1 MNAKNLLRIVLSAFA
16 VAAMLLGSTT
26 PAMAHE
32 TDCPYC
38 QLKVVQDT
46 KERDN
51 EVVLRYGNKRIE
63 YRCVMCAIAQAKT
76 KFKNDLTILAP
87 SNIKGKPV
95 TITRTNGEWA
105 VKEEKAVFVFAKGS
119 HTECQDRYRALTDAE
134 DFDAYVANRKYTEA
148 KKLTLKELVELS
160 K

>member
-1 MNAKNLLRIVLSAFA
+1 MNAFKTLISTLAAALLLF
-16 VAAMLLGSTT
+16 GFTT
-26 PAMAHE
+26 PAQAHE

-38 QLKVVQDT
+38 QLSVVQDT
-46 KERDN
+46 KEKDN

-87 SNIKGKPV
+87 SNIKGKHV
-95 TITRTNGEWA
+95 TITRTAGVWA

-119 HTECQDRYRALTDAE
+119 HTECQDRYRALTDGA

-148 KKLTLKELVELS
+148 KKLTLKEMVELS

>member
-1 MNAKNLLRIVLSAFA
+1 MNTKNFIKIVFSAFA
-16 VAAMLLGSTT
+16 AAVMLFGFTT
-26 PAMAHE
+26 PALAHE

-46 KERDN
+46 KEQDN

-63 YRCVMCAIAQAKT
+63 YRCVMCAIAQAKS

-95 TITRTNGEWA
+95 TITRTNGVWA
-105 VKEEKAVFVFAKGS
+105 TKEEKAVFVFAKGS
-119 HTECQDRYRALTDAE
+119 HTECQDRYRALIDPT
-134 DFDAYVANRKYTEA
+134 DFDAYVANRKYTDA